1 VVSKVFPYYN
11 LRVTNQGACLF
22 KNMFVIR
29 KTMRQNLVFFFFLK
43 LREEMIATTS
53 LWKISVKVDDHGLK
67 ALPESVLEL
76 LAMKM
81 PKLRGHKL
89 QVLGH

>member
-1 VVSKVFPYYN
+1 
-11 LRVTNQGACLF
+11 
-22 KNMFVIR
+22 
-29 KTMRQNLVFFFFLK
+29 LVFFFFLK
-43 LREEMIATTS
+43 LKEELIATS
-53 LWKISVKVDDHGLK
+53 LWKISVKVDNHGPK

-81 PKLRGHKL
+81 PKLRGQKL

>member
-1 VVSKVFPYYN
+1 
-11 LRVTNQGACLF
+11 
-22 KNMFVIR
+22 
-29 KTMRQNLVFFFFLK
+29 LVFFFFLK
-43 LREEMIATTS
+43 LKEELIATS
-53 LWKISVKVDDHGLK
+53 LWKISVKVDNLGPK

-81 PKLRGHKL
+81 PKLRGQKL